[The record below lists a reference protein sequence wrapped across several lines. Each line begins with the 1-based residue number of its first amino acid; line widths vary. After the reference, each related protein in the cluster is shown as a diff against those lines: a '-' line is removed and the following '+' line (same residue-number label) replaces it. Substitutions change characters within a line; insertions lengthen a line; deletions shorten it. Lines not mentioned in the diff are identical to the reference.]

1 MSAITPELALVDPE
15 VAAVARALLPE
26 PGAFLPAWIST
37 GVNRGTP
44 PRPALTLPATP
55 ESVPPKR
62 RRTRRRAAL
71 AVVGVLTGVAAALA
85 LTVTHSAIPGTNATV
100 SGTGIEDAAT
110 SLATARHSRAGRTYA
125 WPDVPGA
132 RAYRVTIMQGRR
144 PFFETTTAKPT
155 LELPAAVELPPGRY
169 TLSATPQSESS
180 LRESAGRPVIEETF
194 VVVPQ

>member
-125 WPDVPGA
+125 WPDVGSRSCKADA
-132 RAYRVTIMQGRR
+132 RSSRRRRRSRLSSFPQLWSFLRAVTRCPQRHSQR
-144 PFFETTTAKPT
+144 A
-155 LELPAAVELPPGRY
+155 RY
-169 TLSATPQSESS
+169 VSRLVA
-180 LRESAGRPVIEETF
+180 L
-194 VVVPQ
+194 